1 MTHNLQQHNIINNT
15 GYSLLCCNDC
25 FKLYKVYSN
34 GPKDEVRWNAGGG
47 VPLNGV
53 PLNGVPLNGVPLNG
67 VPLNGVPLNGVPLN
81 QIQQSKN
88 TIVCNNCDKYDF
100 FINDDIVIHYINE
113 YPEIWFFYNKD
124 YNKFKFLLYK
134 SQYCYNN
141 KGGGVI
147 CVFTQLCDS
156 VNNFVLTFP
165 IKNFI

>member
-1 MTHNLQQHNIINNT
+1 MTLNLQQNNIKFTKVNNT

-34 GPKDEVRWNAGGG
+34 GPF
-47 VPLNGV
+47 
-53 PLNGVPLNGVPLNG
+53 
-67 VPLNGVPLNGVPLN
+67 N

-113 YPEIWFFYNKD
+113 YPEIWFLYNKD

-134 SQYCYNN
+134 SQYCYTN

-147 CVFTQLCDS
+147 CVFTQLGDS
-156 VNNFVLTFP
+156 FNNLVLTFP